1 MPPGPPS
8 RVRALALTFNLASS
22 QPLSCAPA
30 AHQATRSSAARL
42 LAALLAADDSVTSA
56 LDLDE
61 VLGAVRGAALMDADP
76 QLRALCEHV
85 RDTLEGGSG
94 KAAEVTASD
103 SYN

>member
-1 MPPGPPS
+1 M
-8 RVRALALTFNLASS
+8 
-22 QPLSCAPA
+22 
-30 AHQATRSSAARL
+30 
-42 LAALLAADDSVTSA
+42 TSA